1 MENRSAARL
10 RDAIWTCSWLI
21 LLASPL
27 AAAAAG
33 PGREGGKVELALYY
47 ETLCPYC
54 SNFVVNHLFKVFDSG
69 LISILDLKL
78 VPYGNA
84 RIGANDTVTC
94 QHGPWE
100 CLLNTVEACAIDVW
114 PDLSEHFPL
123 IYCIEKLVYSHD
135 YAQWESCF
143 EPLGLDSKLV
153 SDCYAGGRGKELELE
168 YAAETNALQPPHQY
182 VPWVVVDGKPLY
194 DDYVN
199 FMSYIC
205 EAYSGT
211 AKPEACSKLSLNRVQ
226 LREARKS
233 LPVCYLK
240 EKMSSPAFKV
250 VRSAVESMM
259 GWTKMRKR
267 FAALYVFN

>member
-1 MENRSAARL
+1 MHSASDLARRSL
-10 RDAIWTCSWLI
+10 LTCLCLI
-21 LLASPL
+21 GVLSTSSSSEIALPS
-27 AAAAAG
+27 
-33 PGREGGKVELALYY
+33 ESSNKVSLGLYY
-47 ETLCPYC
+47 ESLCPY
-54 SNFVVNHLFKVFDSG
+54 SADFVVNHLPKIFDS
-69 LISILDLKL
+69 DLVSHVDLHL
-78 VPYGNA
+78 VPWGNA
-84 RIGANDTVTC
+84 KMRGNATFDC

-259 GWTKMRKR
+259 GWTKMLLD
-267 FAALYVFN
+267 A